1 MFSPNGTG
9 SVHLQSVFA
18 LIRCAFQRTAVKRL
32 CVLAARTGI
41 GLLEKFRQGEDARI
55 NLVRLDGLL
64 GENDLT
70 HSTSDYQV

>member
-1 MFSPNGTG
+1 M
-9 SVHLQSVFA
+9 
-18 LIRCAFQRTAVKRL
+18 
-32 CVLAARTGI
+32 LAARTGI

-55 NLVRLDGLL
+55 NLIRLDGFL